1 MKQQRSSEESEPGN
15 GRDAASGETA
25 PDSAQGSGPGSIGA
39 PSAPASRTATQ
50 GGDTSVAGDGDGGGA
65 RTPTSSAPGPEEA
78 GEREA
83 GAPAAVHAVGVSIG
97 RTTAGAEEQPEGS
110 DAAAAREEAA
120 ETAGGS
126 TVAAAAGAIPA
137 AEATTANSAEET
149 AEAKTVA
156 PAGAEAAAGAPE
168 ATAATKTAATESGAT
183 KTGSASQE
191 AAGTAGTAETAG
203 AETAET
209 AASGATSTA
218 TTTATATV
226 AASPP
231 DSASATEGGAPERPG
246 RVSRPMVVAAAFAG
260 ALLLGAP
267 FVVAGAQKDDGK
279 PTRGEAAAAA
289 WKQDG
294 QEGGYVPGTDP
305 AGPDGVRAPGSP
317 QQGAA
322 PVRGDKGPANHVR
335 GGDGPQR
342 ANGSPDTKRGDGAKG
357 STGTKA
363 KGSTGTGGTTD
374 KNGSSA
380 KAPAGTGSEGS
391 AKAPSAETAPQSQ
404 PQTTPKAP
412 TVVYSGVSGHECPT
426 QRFQRDG
433 YYSDGKEGWA
443 THSGGF
449 GGYGCAGKYLS
460 MPMSGSSS
468 KDSGGSA
475 TWLFDLPASA
485 KKCSI
490 SVHVPGSSDIVRV
503 GGDPSYYTVYDRF
516 LPRTNNLVGSFY
528 VNQQDRRG
536 TWYNVPGTFAVDA
549 KKLSVR
555 IHDRGRDSKYEHHA
569 ISTIKATCTG

>member
-1 MKQQRSSEESEPGN
+1 M
-15 GRDAASGETA
+15 
-25 PDSAQGSGPGSIGA
+25 
-39 PSAPASRTATQ
+39 PASRTATQ
-50 GGDTSVAGDGDGGGA
+50 GGDTSVAGDGDGGGE

-78 GEREA
+78 GERQA

-110 DAAAAREEAA
+110 DATAAREEAA

-126 TVAAAAGAIPA
+126 TVAAAAGAVPA

-156 PAGAEAAAGAPE
+156 PAGAAAA
-168 ATAATKTAATESGAT
+168 AATETAATESGAT
-183 KTGSASQE
+183 KAGSASQD
-191 AAGTAGTAETAG
+191 AAGTAGAATAETAE
-203 AETAET
+203 A

-342 ANGSPDTKRGDGAKG
+342 ANGSPETERGDGAKG